1 MMRSAKISD
10 EELNQGPYQNSY
22 ILYIMH
28 FCFAFTARMW
38 DMGITFLLADL
49 SDNNLSLVA
58 FSGFLSSLF
67 VVLFMPYIGHYLDE
81 TNRLSAAQ
89 LALGVKLSAIVTA
102 YVLCGYLSL
111 VKGTADFSKILL
123 WFVPF
128 ITASANISFSTVS
141 QSVEKDWLVVLAN
154 TDSRWLSRTNSRMT
168 QIDSICNAF
177 GPVLTGFLFVTVDI
191 SSAAGILLLTNAFS
205 TLLLYIFMHS
215 LYKSWSSLSTRNTSR
230 VLPPSVKLVVQET
243 TPLLGSTRAE
253 PPIES
258 GKPYFD
264 DFLRSGCAG
273 TMISFA
279 FLYLTVLNFGSLM
292 TVYLRWCNVSDG
304 WIGTARGAG
313 EHPFIC
319 YYCFLLSM
327 LLLNFP
333 GAFTALL
340 GIQLENKQIKQYCH
354 Q

>member
-1 MMRSAKISD
+1 LKQQENKHRSQIGTTFDNELKMMQSAKISD
-10 EELNQGPYQNSY
+10 EERNQGPYQNSY

-38 DMGITFLLADL
+38 DMGITFLLSDL

-111 VKGTADFSKILL
+111 VKGTADFSKVLL

-191 SSAAGILLLTNAFS
+191 STAAGILLLTNAFS

-215 LYKSWSSLSTRNTSR
+215 LYKSWASLATRNTSKL
-230 VLPPSVKLVVQET
+230 LPSSVKLVAQET
-243 TPLLGSTRAE
+243 TPLLGSTRVE
-253 PPIES
+253 PLPIEN

-264 DFLRSGCAG
+264 DFRRSGCAG

-313 EHPFIC
+313 TT
-319 YYCFLLSM
+319 FLL
-327 LLLNFP
+327 LVFP
-333 GAFTALL
+333 FNLTS
-340 GIQLENKQIKQYCH
+340 
-354 Q
+354 